1 MININIVGLRKSLK
15 KLEIIDVQTH
25 NDKLNLDDLIEIKL
39 ISNEQKNNDLIKNE
53 YKFKNKNIYTY
64 NNVYNNNYIYDTDI
78 EILVFEVFE
87 VFKNDIYKNIFNHED
102 ENIIFYNFIQPIKL
116 GIKVKS
122 NYINI
127 ERNIYIGGNF
137 KIDKI
142 SDFEIEPIDLQV
154 RVVNDAIFFSLSYSI
169 CTEKNTTEKVYEK
182 KYSPQSEKYNLSKE
196 ILDFNYIDINKEFM

>member
-39 ISNEQKNNDLIKNE
+39 ISNEQKNNNLIKNE
-53 YKFKNKNIYTY
+53 YEFKNKNVYTN
-64 NNVYNNNYIYDTDI
+64 NNVYNNNYIYDTNI

-87 VFKNDIYKNIFNHED
+87 VFKNDIYIKTFNHAD
-102 ENIIFYNFIQPIKL
+102 GNIIFYNFIQPIKL